1 MENPQMR
8 PAIPRFITRPLLLAM
23 LAGCTVGPDYHP
35 PAAPAAAAYKELA
48 GAGSDANAQWKVAQP
63 GDAAIRG
70 NWWELFNDPQL
81 NALEQQVN
89 VSNQNIAASF
99 AAFLQARALV
109 KEARSQYYPTLTTS
123 PSVTRGRQPVAT
135 TGGRG
140 VTATTGTTGTTGTT
154 ATTAISASGLYTD
167 YSLPFDASW
176 TPDLWG
182 RVRNTVKGNVAAA
195 QASAAD
201 LQNTRLTAQAELAV
215 DYYELRS
222 QDALVQL
229 LDASVAAYQ
238 ESLKLT
244 QALYETG
251 IDDDEAV
258 AQAEVQLQTTQA
270 QATNL
275 AIARAQYE
283 HAIALLV
290 GQPASSFSIAVEA
303 GPPKSDVPGIPVGVP
318 SQLLERRPDIAATER
333 LMAQANAQ
341 IGVATSAYYPT
352 LTLSAAAGFESNSLA
367 SWLTWPSRFW
377 SVGPSLAETLFD
389 AGLRRATVQQYQ
401 GAYDQT
407 VANYRETVL
416 TAFQQVEDNLA
427 ALRILQRE
435 IGQQDTAVASAQRLL
450 GIATNRYQLGLDPY
464 LDVITAQTALLSA
477 QQTAVTLRLQ
487 QLTAAV
493 QLIEALGGGW
503 DVSQMP
509 TSKDVASRSAPAN

>member
-1 MENPQMR
+1 MENPQMSPSIR
-8 PAIPRFITRPLLLAM
+8 TVIAGPLLLA
-23 LAGCTVGPDYHP
+23 LLGGCTVGPAYHP
-35 PAAPAAAAYKELA
+35 PAAPAAPAYKELA
-48 GAGSDANAQWKVAQP
+48 GAGSDTDAQWKVAQP
-63 GDAAIRG
+63 SDTAIRG

-109 KEARSQYYPTLTTS
+109 KEARSQYYPTLSTS

-135 TGGRG
+135 TG
-140 VTATTGTTGTTGTT
+140 TTGTTGTT
-154 ATTAISASGLYTD
+154 AISPSGLYTD

-182 RVRNTVKGNVAAA
+182 RVRNTVKGDVAAA

-238 ESLKLT
+238 QSLKLT

-290 GQPASSFSIAVEA
+290 GQPASSFSIAAEA
-303 GPPKSDVPGIPVGVP
+303 GPPKSDVPGIPVGIP

-352 LTLSAAAGFESNSLA
+352 LTLSAAAGFESSSLA

-377 SVGPSLAETLFD
+377 SVGPALTETLFD

-401 GAYDQT
+401 AAYDQT

-450 GIATNRYQLGLDPY
+450 GIATSRYQLGLDPY

-509 TSKDVASRSAPAN
+509 TSKDVASRSTPAN